1 MHRGCRSR
9 KGLPTFEPLRPQR
22 WSFRAAKV
30 GTRPRG
36 LIPFRRYE
44 GGHGAREGEAAGV
57 GPEIKKLASLKRTV
71 IISGEVAVR
80 WSAWLSLDF
89 YAVGSMPDRLFFQN
103 LPHNLDMIFYL
114 RRKKSLLFCSEVET
128 HLLSTK
134 QLKRT
139 RK

>member
-1 MHRGCRSR
+1 M
-9 KGLPTFEPLRPQR
+9 PTFGPLRPQR

-71 IISGEVAVR
+71 IISVEVAVR

-89 YAVGSMPDRLFFQN
+89 DAVGSMPNHASLFFQ
-103 LPHNLDMIFYL
+103 
-114 RRKKSLLFCSEVET
+114 
-128 HLLSTK
+128 
-134 QLKRT
+134 
-139 RK
+139 